1 MGFVPFTFV
10 DLIDIILV
18 AVIMYWIYRMT
29 KGTNAPYILS
39 GIIAVYLLWVVVRAL
54 NMELLSTIL
63 GQLIS
68 VGAIALIIVF
78 QPELRR
84 FLQMIG
90 MRQKHFNFITRIFS
104 TGEDTV
110 QTNVVPIV
118 TACREMSETKTGA
131 LIVIG
136 QQSDLRLIAEGGI
149 ALDAKVS
156 TSLIKNIFFK
166 NAPLHRGRPDRG
178 GQVHSPG
185 DAERRAQVVRHAA
198 PRGDRH
204 ERDFGRHHRRR
215 LGGDGRHLDRTGRR
229 NPPEHR
235 PRAVAADPA
244 TLPDDQHA
252 QTLEK
257 GGRRISGAGARRRI
271 QGRREVSGPA
281 IPFRASATL
290 PEHPKQAS
298 MLYPSRTA
306 RLALR
311 AWREED
317 RPAFAAMN
325 ADERVM
331 EYFPATLT
339 AEESADLLDRIRDEF
354 STEGFG
360 PYAVER
366 LSDGELLGFT
376 GLHRVTFS
384 GGLEGQVEILWR
396 LRHDA
401 WGQGYAT
408 EAARACI
415 AHAAKLGIPELVAFT
430 FVGNGRSRRVMQK
443 LGMTCV
449 GEFDH
454 PALPEGHPLR
464 RHALYRIRT
473 EQ

>member
-156 TSLIKNIFFK
+156 TSLIIFFK
-166 NAPLHRGRPDRG
+166 NAPLHDG
-178 GQVHSPG
+178 
-185 DAERRAQVVRHAA
+185 AA
-198 PRGDRH
+198 LIEGDRI
-204 ERDFGRHHRRR
+204 
-215 LGGDGRHLDRTGRR
+215 
-229 NPPEHR
+229 
-235 PRAVAADPA
+235 VAAKCILPVTQSDVPKSFGTRHRAAIGMSEISDAIIVVVSEETGDISIAQGGEIRLNIDPVR
-244 TLPDDQHA
+244 LQ
-252 QTLEK
+252 QTLQRYLTINTRK
-257 GGRRISGAGARRRI
+257 RSKK
-271 QGRREVSGPA
+271 EV
-281 IPFRASATL
+281 
-290 PEHPKQAS
+290 
-298 MLYPSRTA
+298 
-306 RLALR
+306 
-311 AWREED
+311 
-317 RPAFAAMN
+317 
-325 ADERVM
+325 
-331 EYFPATLT
+331 
-339 AEESADLLDRIRDEF
+339 AE
-354 STEGFG
+354 
-360 PYAVER
+360 
-366 LSDGELLGFT
+366 
-376 GLHRVTFS
+376 
-384 GGLEGQVEILWR
+384 
-396 LRHDA
+396 
-401 WGQGYAT
+401 
-408 EAARACI
+408 
-415 AHAAKLGIPELVAFT
+415 
-430 FVGNGRSRRVMQK
+430 
-443 LGMTCV
+443 
-449 GEFDH
+449 
-454 PALPEGHPLR
+454 
-464 RHALYRIRT
+464 
-473 EQ
+473 